1 MVVISSSLEN
11 IYLENILKI
20 SAFVMKKISISFK
33 CFNLALKCTLY
44 LRPCFYLEKAK
55 AILLGYDHWRPI
67 CAIFATA
74 ME

>member
-33 CFNLALKCTLY
+33 CFSAEVYSLLKAL
-44 LRPCFYLEKAK
+44 
-55 AILLGYDHWRPI
+55 LLFG
-67 CAIFATA
+67 
-74 ME
+74 ES